1 MLMLFLNGISVA
13 DAAII
18 IESKVV
24 PQIPLIGGNQE
35 VLLSNI
41 KWDLL
46 NYLLED
52 AYSPLLN
59 KPLFL

>member
-1 MLMLFLNGISVA
+1 MLMLFLNGISR
-13 DAAII
+13 DAADVI
-18 IESKVV
+18 IESKVI

-52 AYSPLLN
+52 AYSPL
-59 KPLFL
+59 